1 MVGDGDCESTLAQG
15 AAAVLDSLKTMPLD
29 SPRGADMHVANTVGR
44 SMGGT
49 SGGIYRIFCAAA
61 AKALPQ
67 DATWTFTNTTAAMA
81 AGIQAVT
88 KYGGAGEGGRTMVD
102 ALAPAAAALAA
113 PGGTADAAAA
123 AARAGAAATAH
134 MVAGA
139 GRSTYVPAAVS
150 EGVEDPGAA
159 GVGIWMSAVAGEL
172 AVK

>member
-1 MVGDGDCESTLAQG
+1 
-15 AAAVLDSLKTMPLD
+15 
-29 SPRGADMHVANTVGR
+29 
-44 SMGGT
+44 MGGT

-61 AKALPQ
+61 APALQ
-67 DATWTFTNTTAAMA
+67 QGDTWTVANTRAALA

-88 KYGGAGEGGRTMVD
+88 KYGGAREGDRTMVD
-102 ALAPAAAALAA
+102 ALAPAAAALAVK
-113 PGGTADAAAA
+113 GGNVTAAAA